1 MPHRPFDSLLVANR
15 GEIAARILRTAR
27 RMGLRGIAVFSD
39 ADAGALHV
47 AAADAAMR
55 IGPAPARES
64 YLHIPAILDAA
75 RATGAEAIHPGY
87 GFLSENADFAEAVLA
102 AGLVWVGPPPSAI
115 RAMGS
120 KAAAKA
126 LMARSGVP
134 LVPGYHGEDQSDA
147 TLRAEAAKI
156 GYPLLVK
163 ASAGGGGKGMK
174 VAADA
179 EALEEALTL
188 ARGEARAAFGD
199 DRLLLERYLQQPRH
213 IEIQVFG
220 DSHGHIIHL
229 HERDCSLQRRHQ
241 KVVEEAPAP
250 GMTPERRAAMG
261 EAACAA
267 ARAVGYVGAGTVEFI
282 ATDDAF
288 HFMEMNTRLQVEH
301 PVTEAI
307 TGLDLVEW
315 QLRVAMGE
323 KLPLTQAGIPLDGH
337 AIEVRLYA
345 EDPARDFAPS
355 TGTLRHLALP
365 EGLPGTRVDAGVRT
379 GDVVPIH
386 YDPMLAKIIVHGP
399 DRATALRR
407 MDRALGAAGVAGIRS
422 NLPLLRGILA
432 HPDFRTGALDTG
444 FIARHADHLLAPQ
457 GAAPRPALA
466 AALLRLLRDAAGN
479 ESTDPHSPWGAA
491 SAWRLNGA
499 GYQDF
504 VLLDGTAR
512 LALRAHPGAMPRL
525 ELPDGPAEASGL
537 AWSGDGL
544 RFALDGQARQATVL
558 RDGAAVTVL
567 LDGATHELHRVD
579 TGAAS
584 GDQQEGG
591 GRVLAPMPG
600 RILQLLVAEGQA
612 VQRGAV
618 LLVMEAMK
626 VQMRIAA
633 PADGVVVA
641 LRCAIGDLV
650 EDGAELA
657 TLGPPAEAETGRD
670 PVPG

>member
-39 ADAGALHV
+39 ADAGAVHV
-47 AAADAAMR
+47 AEADAAVR

-64 YLHIPAILDAA
+64 YLHIPAILAAA
-75 RATGAEAIHPGY
+75 RAVGAEAIHPGY
-87 GFLSENADFAEAVLA
+87 GFLSENADFAEAVLD
-102 AGLVWVGPPPSAI
+102 AGLVWVGPPPAAI

-126 LMARSGVP
+126 LMEQSGVP

-147 TLRAEAAKI
+147 TLHAAAQRI
-156 GYPLLVK
+156 GFPLLVK

-174 VAADA
+174 VAASAA
-179 EALEEALTL
+179 ELEEALAL

-220 DSHGHIIHL
+220 DSHGNIIHL

-250 GMTPERRAAMG
+250 GMTAARRAAMG
-261 EAACAA
+261 QAACAA

-282 ATDDAF
+282 ATEDTF

-315 QLRVAMGE
+315 QLRIAMGE
-323 KLPLTQAGIPLDGH
+323 ALPLAQAEVPLEGH

-345 EDPARDFAPS
+345 EDPTRDFAPS

-365 EGLPGTRVDAGVRT
+365 QGLPGTRVDAGVRT

-407 MDRALGAAGVAGIRS
+407 MDRALAVSAVAGIRT
-422 NLPLLRGILA
+422 NLPLLRGIVA
-432 HPDFRTGALDTG
+432 HSDFRAGALDTG
-444 FIARHADHLLAPQ
+444 FIARHAEALLAPQ
-457 GAAPRPALA
+457 GPAPRAALA

-479 ESTDPHSPWGAA
+479 AAADPYSPWGTA

-504 VLLDGTAR
+504 VLLDGAAR
-512 LALRAHPGAMPRL
+512 LALRAHPGAAPRL
-525 ELPDGPAEASGL
+525 ELPDGVAEAGGL
-537 AWSGDGL
+537 VWSGDRIG
-544 RFALDGQARQATVL
+544 FTLDGQARQAVVL
-558 RDGAAVTVL
+558 REGAVLSVL
-567 LDGATHELHRVD
+567 LDGATHELQCID

-584 GDQQEGG
+584 GNQQEGG
-591 GRVLAPMPG
+591 GKVLAPMPG
-600 RILQLLVAEGQA
+600 RVLQLLVAEGET

-626 VQMRIAA
+626 VQMRIPA
-633 PADGVVVA
+633 PADGVVLA
-641 LRCAIGDLV
+641 LNCAVGDLV

-657 TLGPPAEAETGRD
+657 MLGPLPD
-670 PVPG
+670 